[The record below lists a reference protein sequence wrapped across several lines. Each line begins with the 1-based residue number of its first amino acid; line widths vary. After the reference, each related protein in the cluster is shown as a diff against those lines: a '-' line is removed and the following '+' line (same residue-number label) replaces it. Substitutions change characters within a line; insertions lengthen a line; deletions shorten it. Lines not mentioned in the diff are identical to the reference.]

1 MSIDIS
7 APWCAPCKNLWPR
20 VEQLAFLRGMA
31 SRIIATLAPSIGTCS
46 RFLVGSHYL
55 SPRRGSNYTKGSN
68 MRFSLHGGSA
78 EEEAS
83 LKGFAERLGAE
94 FAAYT
99 GLPEE

>member
-1 MSIDIS
+1 
-7 APWCAPCKNLWPR
+7 
-20 VEQLAFLRGMA
+20 
-31 SRIIATLAPSIGTCS
+31 
-46 RFLVGSHYL
+46 
-55 SPRRGSNYTKGSN
+55 